1 MYPNRLISDEG
12 IMQISTRFAKDPNF
26 EKYRKDAID
35 LVKRSK
41 DFNEIEKK
49 ELLSI
54 LNQIGLAKSFK
65 NQYIGFN

>member
-41 DFNEIEKK
+41 DFNEI
-49 ELLSI
+49 
-54 LNQIGLAKSFK
+54 
-65 NQYIGFN
+65 